1 MDFIF
6 ASSLRG
12 TCVKKV
18 TISYDLACQWSR
30 KLLGRVQALPADL
43 RATILGLSIDTVVP
57 KLHERG
63 HREACWTLFS
73 LNYRRGVGRTDGEG
87 IERRWADTN
96 DASNSTREM
105 REGHRQDSL
114 DDVCNDSNYR
124 KTMELGGVSNLCVL
138 TSHTHV

>member
-6 ASSLRG
+6 ASALRG
-12 TCVKKV
+12 THVKRV

-30 KLLGRVQALPADL
+30 KLLERTQALPEDL
-43 RATILGLSIDTVVP
+43 RATIIGLSIDAVVP

-63 HREACWTLFS
+63 HKEACWTLFS
-73 LNYRRGVGRTDGEG
+73 LNFRRGVGRTDGEG

-105 REGHRQDSL
+105 
-114 DDVCNDSNYR
+114 
-124 KTMELGGVSNLCVL
+124 
-138 TSHTHV
+138 